1 MHSYTFSEAKQNFSA
16 VFDQARKEGR
26 VQISG
31 PDGQP
36 FMLTLVNSEKSPLDI
51 PGIDLN
57 LTSEEIVDYVRA
69 SRERY

>member
-16 VFDQARKEGR
+16 VLNQAKKEGR

-36 FMLTLVNSEKSPLDI
+36 FMLTPVNSEKSPLDI

-57 LTSEEIVDYVRA
+57 LTGEEIVDYVRA